1 MHALSLILE
10 VSGDGSVAADGL
22 KQTILRYS

>member
-10 VSGDGSVAADGL
+10 VSGDGSVTADGL